1 MKPNIFAK
9 LLMVIII
16 GTTLIGLGCC
26 FVVVPD
32 FMTLFP
38 SYYPEF
44 SNWIIPWMVLI
55 YICAVPCFGAM
66 GISWKIASNIRKD
79 RSFCYENARLFRIF
93 SYLALGDS
101 IVLGLGSVAYWLC
114 GLNHPGLLVIEF
126 LVVFVG
132 LAIYA
137 CTSALS
143 YLVAQA
149 AALQE
154 DSDLTI

>member
-9 LLMVIII
+9 LLKVIII
-16 GTTLIGLGCC
+16 GTTLIGVGCSI
-26 FVVVPD
+26 VVVPD
-32 FMTLFP
+32 FMSLFP

-44 SNWIIPWMVLI
+44 SHWIIPWMILI
-55 YICAVPCFGAM
+55 YICAVPCFVALL
-66 GISWKIASNIRKD
+66 ISWKIASNIQKD
-79 RSFCYENARLFRIF
+79 RSFCHANARLFRIF

-114 GLNHPGLLVIEF
+114 GMNHPGLLVLEF

-132 LAIYA
+132 LAIFV

-143 YLVAQA
+143 YLVAKA
-149 AALQE
+149 ADLQE